1 MAHGKD
7 MRLRPPSAAG
17 LSALGV
23 SRRAREGAQGRSLG
37 NSLHWGL
44 SPGPSVYKTD
54 ALPLSYRGTGEPD
67 AQHPFIVQNLPAS
80 GCGQD

>member
-17 LSALGV
+17 LSAGCLGAPV
-23 SRRAREGAQGRSLG
+23 HTKNARRLGAQGCSLG

-54 ALPLSYRGTGEPD
+54 ALPLSYRGRAAEG
-67 AQHPFIVQNLPAS
+67 LS
-80 GCGQD
+80 